1 MIDQLMALFADW
13 RAFEAA
19 PLLSDGV
26 PDYRA
31 PTLQDKKNRLPAFQ
45 ERLTSLTPAD
55 WPVAQQI
62 DHRILRAEMNGLE
75 TPSDGKPKQ
84 EKRTLADYGFIP
96 PPPKPAPAV

>member
-31 PTLQDKKNRLPAFQ
+31 PALQDKKNRLPAFQ
-45 ERLTSLTPAD
+45 ERLTALTSAG
-55 WPVAQQI
+55 WPVALGTRPCLLPL
-62 DHRILRAEMNGLE
+62 HLG
-75 TPSDGKPKQ
+75 
-84 EKRTLADYGFIP
+84 RTE
-96 PPPKPAPAV
+96 

>member
-19 PLLSDGV
+19 HLLIDGV

-31 PTLQDKKNRLPAFQ
+31 SALQDKQNRLPAFQ
-45 ERLTSLTPAD
+45 ERLTALTSAG

-62 DHRILRAEMNGLE
+62 DHWILRAEMNGLDFNLRVLQ
-75 TPSDGKPKQ
+75 PWA
-84 EKRTLADYGFIP
+84 R
-96 PPPKPAPAV
+96 

>member
-31 PTLQDKKNRLPAFQ
+31 PTLQDKKTGCQLFR
-45 ERLTSLTPAD
+45 S
-55 WPVAQQI
+55 
-62 DHRILRAEMNGLE
+62 G
-75 TPSDGKPKQ
+75 
-84 EKRTLADYGFIP
+84 
-96 PPPKPAPAV
+96 